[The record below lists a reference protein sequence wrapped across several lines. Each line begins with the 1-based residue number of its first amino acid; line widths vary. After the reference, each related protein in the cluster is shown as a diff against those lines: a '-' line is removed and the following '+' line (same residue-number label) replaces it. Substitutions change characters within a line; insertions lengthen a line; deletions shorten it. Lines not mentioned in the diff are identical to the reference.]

1 METAPRMSHVS
12 PALYA
17 TLADVVPD
25 LHVHC
30 LEPWCLIGSTA
41 ALLLGAEVSAADVDV
56 LSSRADADTLMHL
69 WAQQREPAFTP
80 PDGDLFRSHY
90 ARFRFPG
97 APVEVMGALELHLD
111 DRWQPVLPGR
121 LVLAGVNGLAVPVPS
136 VEDQIRLLESFRR
149 EKDLRRVAALRALQV
164 PVFPLP
170 VVSSR

>member
-17 TLADVVPD
+17 TLADAVPD

-30 LEPWCLIGSTA
+30 LDPWCLIGSTA

-56 LSSRADADTLMHL
+56 LTSRDDAETLMTV
-69 WAQQREPAFTP
+69 WTEWREPSPSLA
-80 PDGDLFRSHY
+80 DGDLFRSHF

-97 APVEVMGALELHLD
+97 APVEVMGALELHLG

-136 VEDQIRLLESFRR
+136 VEDQIRLCESFGRR
-149 EKDLRRVAALRALQV
+149 KDLQRAALLRQIGGER
-164 PVFPLP
+164 
-170 VVSSR
+170 S

>member
-1 METAPRMSHVS
+1 MSHLS

-30 LEPWCLIGSTA
+30 VDPWCLIGSAA
-41 ALLLGAEVSAADVDV
+41 ALVLGAGVSVADVDV
-56 LSSRADADTLMHL
+56 LTSRADADTLMQV
-69 WAQQREPAFTP
+69 WAPQREPAFAP
-80 PDGDLFRSHY
+80 PDDDRFRSHF

-97 APVEVMGALELHLD
+97 APVEVMGGLELHLD
-111 DRWQPVLPGR
+111 DRWQPVVPGK
-121 LVLAGVNGLAVPVPS
+121 LVLAGVNGLAVPVPCID
-136 VEDQIRLLESFRR
+136 DQLRLLESFGR
-149 EKDLRRVAALRALQV
+149 EKDRRRAAALRALQV